1 MRGNY
6 SRYNVTKQALLRVGS
21 AVHRGEAGLTNGRY
35 MGVEYESLDIPEHTS
50 LVALV
55 ADESGRLVAWTAS
68 AESALGAAAG
78 KPLAQ
83 LRFPGASESAFAASL
98 EEAASSCLST
108 GQPVSL
114 AIELPPGQ
122 PIGGPLTAIAMP
134 IATTLAEKAV
144 SIVLIPGRLGEHA
157 GVSAAAEE
165 DAGPSP
171 DQIIAEVAHE
181 LSRPLASVLNYT
193 ELALQDPDLPEPA
206 RLRMEMVVHQAEM
219 CQAAVRRFLQVGR
232 PAPESIQAV
241 DLNQVVRQ
249 AVTSLEP
256 SIAESR
262 VQIALDLDE
271 ALPRIAGNP
280 QDVEAV
286 VRNLLENALH
296 AAAQSAEAP
305 CVRIKTGHNASR
317 VTVTTTDNGPGIAP
331 SIGDRVFEPFF
342 TTREPGRG
350 AGLGLSIS
358 RRIVQEHGGR
368 ISLASE
374 PGQGATFTIDLPV
387 GDLPA
392 RVPQPAAEP
401 SPAAAT
407 GTPTAP
413 ARALVVEDDVSMR
426 KLLAAY
432 LEGMG
437 YETVEAEDGKEALE
451 RCRASSFDVIVCDVK
466 MPEMNG
472 AEFYR
477 SLLETSPE
485 QAPRVIFSTGVL
497 PIDGNNAFLRSL
509 PNPRLQKPFR
519 LASLRQA
526 IQLTGGA
533 VRQR

>member
-1 MRGNY
+1 
-6 SRYNVTKQALLRVGS
+6 
-21 AVHRGEAGLTNGRY
+21 
-35 MGVEYESLDIPEHTS
+35 MGVEYKSPDIPEHTS

-55 ADESGRLVAWTAS
+55 ADESGRLLAWTAG

-78 KPLAQ
+78 KPLAE
-83 LRFPGASESAFAASL
+83 LRFPAASESGFAASL
-98 EEAASSCLST
+98 EAAASACLST

-144 SIVLIPGRLGEHA
+144 SIVLIPGRIGDYA
-157 GVSAAAEE
+157 GVPTAAQE

-232 PAPESIQAV
+232 PAAESIQAV
-241 DLNQVVRQ
+241 DLNQVVRR
-249 AVTSLEP
+249 AVTSLER
-256 SIAESR
+256 SIAEAR

-271 ALPRIAGNP
+271 ALPQIAGNP

-286 VRNLLENALH
+286 IRNLLENALH
-296 AAAQSAEAP
+296 AAAQSTEAP
-305 CVRIKTGHNASR
+305 RVRIATGHNGSR
-317 VTVTTTDNGPGIAP
+317 VTITATDNGPGIPP
-331 SIGDRVFEPFF
+331 SIGDRVFEPFV
-342 TTREPGRG
+342 TTREPGLG

-368 ISLASE
+368 ISLESE
-374 PGQGATFTIDLPV
+374 PGHGASFTVELPV

-392 RVPQPAAEP
+392 TAPQPAAEP
-401 SPAAAT
+401 APAAAR
-407 GTPTAP
+407 GTPTALG
-413 ARALVVEDDVSMR
+413 RALVVEDDVSMR
-426 KLLAAY
+426 KLLADY
-432 LEGMG
+432 LGGVG

-451 RCRASSFDVIVCDVK
+451 QCQASWFDVIVCDVK

-477 SLLETSPE
+477 SLLEASPE
-485 QAPRVIFSTGVL
+485 QAARVIFSTGIL
-497 PIDGNNAFLRSL
+497 PADENSAFLRSL

-519 LASLRQA
+519 LASLRRA